1 MIVIVFLIGSF
12 GYMGLELLW
21 RGHTHWTMG
30 LAGGI
35 CVTLLY
41 TLFQT
46 FELNILTAFLLSS
59 VLITTVEFVF
69 GYILNICLGM
79 AVWDYSKMKHNI
91 MGQIC
96 LTYSTLWGLLGA
108 GVWGALRLFSV
119 I

>member
-46 FELNILTAFLLSS
+46 FELNILTAFLLS
-59 VLITTVEFVF
+59 
-69 GYILNICLGM
+69 Y
-79 AVWDYSKMKHNI
+79 
-91 MGQIC
+91 
-96 LTYSTLWGLLGA
+96 
-108 GVWGALRLFSV
+108 
-119 I
+119 